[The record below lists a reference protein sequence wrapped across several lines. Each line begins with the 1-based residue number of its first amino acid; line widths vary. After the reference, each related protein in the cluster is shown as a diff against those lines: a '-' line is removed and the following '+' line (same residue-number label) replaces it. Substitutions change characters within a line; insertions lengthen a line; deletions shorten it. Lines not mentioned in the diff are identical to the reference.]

1 MPSLIIAKGE
11 LWLHAEGAVAPQSIT
26 SPFAR
31 EVIERDERS
40 RRSAAWKHAPR
51 EQQTGVIP
59 SHSLWG
65 SQAGGITAP
74 PRFLHACFGPD
85 PQTLYYVLRVGEAV
99 GLFRLHLQE
108 QREVRLFHKAKID
121 IRGLAYHGG
130 QRHLILSVGAPDGT
144 AQIEVYDEDGNL
156 KGAVTGGD
164 SVDASPSVVPGAASA
179 LLFQSSGVARHP
191 QQGYVAAVAHA
202 TLCRLDYRSGE
213 LTVLAEDSRYDF
225 VAPRMDA
232 AGDLYAIRRPVEKP
246 AGERAGSALLD
257 TLLFPL
263 RILKAVF
270 GFLNVFSMIYGK
282 EPLRSAGGPRTPEL
296 DQDLG
301 RIWLQGRLIELR
313 HMRDDPK
320 YAGKLVP
327 ASWELVRR
335 RGQGP
340 QGDWE
345 VLAGHVA
352 SFDLA
357 PDSGVAYSNGNEVLV
372 LRGGASTRL
381 AAHDLIESV
390 TLG

>member
-11 LWLHAEGAVAPQSIT
+11 LWLHAEGAAPQQIT
-26 SPFAR
+26 SPFAT

-40 RRSAAWKHAPR
+40 RRSSSWKHAPR

-65 SQAGGITAP
+65 SQNGGITAP

-85 PQTLYYVLRVGEAV
+85 AQTVYYVLRVGDAV
-99 GLFRLHLQE
+99 GLFRLHLAE

-121 IRGLAYHGG
+121 LRGLAYHAGKK
-130 QRHLILSVGAPDGT
+130 HLILGVGREDGT
-144 AQIEVYDEDGNL
+144 AQIEVYDEEGNL

-164 SVDASPSVVPGAASA
+164 SIDAAPSVVPGANASV
-179 LLFQSSGVARHP
+179 LFQSSGVARHAER
-191 QQGYVAAVAHA
+191 GFVAAIGHA
-202 TLCRLDYRSGE
+202 TLCRLDYRSGQ
-213 LTVLAEDSRYDF
+213 LDVLADDARFDF
-225 VAPRMDA
+225 VAPRIDA
-232 AGDLYAIRRPVEKP
+232 AGNLYAIRRPIEKP
-246 AGERAGSALLD
+246 AGERAGSVLLD
-257 TLLFPL
+257 TVLFPIRL
-263 RILKAVF
+263 LKAVF

-301 RIWLQGRLIELR
+301 KIWLQGRLIDLQR
-313 HMRDDPK
+313 VRDDPQ

-335 RGQGP
+335 RGS
-340 QGDWE
+340 GDWE
-345 VLAGHVA
+345 VLARHVA

-357 PDSGVAYSNGNEVLV
+357 GDGTVAYSNGNEVLMQ
-372 LRGGASTRL
+372 RGDAAPTRL
-381 AAHDLIESV
+381 VQCELIESV
-390 TLG
+390 SVG

>member
-11 LWLHAEGAVAPQSIT
+11 LWLHAEGAAPQQIT
-26 SPFAR
+26 SPFAT

-40 RRSAAWKHAPR
+40 RRSSSWKHAPR

-65 SQAGGITAP
+65 SQNGGITAP

-85 PQTLYYVLRVGEAV
+85 AQTVYYVLRVGDAV
-99 GLFRLHLQE
+99 GLFRLHLAE

-121 IRGLAYHGG
+121 LRGLAYHAGKK
-130 QRHLILSVGAPDGT
+130 HLILGVGHEDGT
-144 AQIEVYDEDGNL
+144 AQIEVYDEEGNL

-164 SVDASPSVVPGAASA
+164 SIDAAPSVVPGANASV
-179 LLFQSSGVARHP
+179 LFQSSGVARHAER
-191 QQGYVAAVAHA
+191 GFVAAIGHA
-202 TLCRLDYRSGE
+202 TLCRLDYRSGQ
-213 LTVLAEDSRYDF
+213 LDVLADDARFDF
-225 VAPRMDA
+225 VAPRIDA
-232 AGDLYAIRRPVEKP
+232 AGNLYAIRRPIEKP
-246 AGERAGSALLD
+246 AGERAGSVLLD
-257 TLLFPL
+257 TVLFPIRL
-263 RILKAVF
+263 LKAVF

-301 RIWLQGRLIELR
+301 KIWLQGRLIDLQR
-313 HMRDDPK
+313 VRDDPQ

-335 RGQGP
+335 RGS
-340 QGDWE
+340 GDWE
-345 VLAGHVA
+345 VLARHVA

-357 PDSGVAYSNGNEVLV
+357 GDGTVAYSNGNEVLMQ
-372 LRGGASTRL
+372 RGDAAPTRL
-381 AAHDLIESV
+381 VQCELIESV
-390 TLG
+390 SVG

>member
-11 LWLHAEGAVAPQSIT
+11 LWLHADGAAPRQIT
-26 SPFAR
+26 SPFAT

-40 RRSAAWKHAPR
+40 RRSSSWKHAPR

-65 SQAGGITAP
+65 SQNGGITAP

-85 PQTLYYVLRVGEAV
+85 TQTVYYVLRVGDAV
-99 GLFRLHLQE
+99 GLFRLHLAE

-121 IRGLAYHGG
+121 IRGLAYHAG
-130 QRHLILSVGAPDGT
+130 QKHLVLGVGHEDGT

-164 SVDASPSVVPGAASA
+164 SIDAAPSVVPGANASV
-179 LLFQSSGVARHP
+179 LFQSSGVARHAER
-191 QQGYVAAVAHA
+191 GFVAAIGHA
-202 TLCRLDYRSGE
+202 TLCRLDYRSGQ
-213 LTVLAEDSRYDF
+213 LDVLADDARFDF
-225 VAPRMDA
+225 VAPRIDA
-232 AGDLYAIRRPVEKP
+232 AGNLYAIRRPIEKP

-257 TLLFPL
+257 TVLFPV

-301 RIWLQGRLIELR
+301 KIWLQGRLIDLQR
-313 HMRDDPK
+313 VRDDPQ

-335 RGQGP
+335 RGSS
-340 QGDWE
+340 DWE
-345 VLAGHVA
+345 VLAKHVA

-357 PDSGVAYSNGNEVLV
+357 GDGTVAYSNGNEVLV
-372 LRGGASTRL
+372 QRGDAVPTRV
-381 AAHDLIESV
+381 AQHELIESV
-390 TLG
+390 SVG